1 MQITKELLKE
11 WSACR
16 DGYGWFVSKFPQGAA
31 YTEVSAALR
40 ADKRYADDTWLASN
54 AFRFLFN
61 APELIENFVK
71 ADVDALI
78 AAVQP
83 SIDSTLAA
91 SGYGSRLAASGY
103 DSRLAAS
110 CYDSRLAASGNY
122 STLAASGNGSTLAAS
137 GNDSRL
143 AASGND
149 SRLAASG
156 YGSGLAASGNGS
168 TLAASGYGST
178 LAASGN
184 YSTLAASGYGSTLA
198 ASGNDSTLAASGY
211 DSRLEAKGNCSV
223 AMAAGLGSIAA
234 AGEKGAFAIAWKDSS
249 EQMRIAVGIVGENG
263 IKASVLYRVGETGE
277 LEEVAQ

>member
-91 SGYGSRLAASGY
+91 SGN
-103 DSRLAAS
+103 DSA
-110 CYDSRLAASGNY
+110 
-122 STLAASGNGSTLAAS
+122 LAAS

-149 SRLAASG
+149 S
-156 YGSGLAASGNGS
+156 
-168 TLAASGYGST
+168 T
-178 LAASGN
+178 
-184 YSTLAASGYGSTLA
+184 
-198 ASGNDSTLAASGY
+198 
-211 DSRLEAKGNCSV
+211 LEAKGNCSV

>member
-1 MQITKELLKE
+1 MSAVLKEKEQPVEAAGPLQITKEKLRD
-11 WSACR
+11 WSACT
-16 DGYGWFVSKFPQGAA
+16 DGYQWFLKKFPQGAA

-54 AFRFLFN
+54 AFRSLFN

-83 SIDSTLAA
+83 SIDSRLAA
-91 SGYGSRLAASGY
+91 SGNDSALAASGNDSRLAAFGNDSRLAASGY
-103 DSRLAAS
+103 DS
-110 CYDSRLAASGNY
+110 
-122 STLAASGNGSTLAAS
+122 TLAASGNGSRLAAS

-149 SRLAASG
+149 S
-156 YGSGLAASGNGS
+156 
-168 TLAASGYGST
+168 
-178 LAASGN
+178 
-184 YSTLAASGYGSTLA
+184 TLA
-198 ASGNDSTLAASGY
+198 ASGNDSRLTASGN
-211 DSRLEAKGNCSV
+211 DSMLEAKGNCSV

>member
-91 SGYGSRLAASGY
+91 SGN
-103 DSRLAAS
+103 DSA
-110 CYDSRLAASGNY
+110 
-122 STLAASGNGSTLAAS
+122 LAAS

-149 SRLAASG
+149 ST
-156 YGSGLAASGNGS
+156 LAASGNDS
-168 TLAASGYGST
+168 R

>member
-40 ADKRYADDTWLASN
+40 ADKRYADDNWLASN
-54 AFRFLFN
+54 AFRSLFN

-71 ADVDALI
+71 ADVDAQT

-83 SIDSTLAA
+83 SIDSTPAA
-91 SGYGSRLAASGY
+91 SGYG
-103 DSRLAAS
+103 
-110 CYDSRLAASGNY
+110 
-122 STLAASGNGSTLAAS
+122 
-137 GNDSRL
+137 SRL

-156 YGSGLAASGNGS
+156 YGSM
-168 TLAASGYGST
+168 

-184 YSTLAASGYGSTLA
+184 YSTLAASGNYSSLA

-211 DSRLEAKGNCSV
+211 DSTLAASGYGSTLEAKGNCSV

>member
-83 SIDSTLAA
+83 SIDS
-91 SGYGSRLAASGY
+91 RLAASGY
-103 DSRLAAS
+103 
-110 CYDSRLAASGNY
+110 
-122 STLAASGNGSTLAAS
+122 
-137 GNDSRL
+137 
-143 AASGND
+143 
-149 SRLAASG
+149 
-156 YGSGLAASGNGS
+156 GS

-184 YSTLAASGYGSTLA
+184 YSALAASGNDSRLAASGNGSTLA
-198 ASGNDSTLAASGY
+198 ASGNYSA
-211 DSRLEAKGNCSV
+211 LEAKGNCSV

-263 IKASVLYRVGETGE
+263 IKASVLYCVGETGE